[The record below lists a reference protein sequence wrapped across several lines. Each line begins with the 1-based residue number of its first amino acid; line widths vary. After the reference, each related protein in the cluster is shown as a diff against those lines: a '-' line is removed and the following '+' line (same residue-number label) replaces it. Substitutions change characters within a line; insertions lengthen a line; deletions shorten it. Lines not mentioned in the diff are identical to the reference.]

1 MSFTRRQLRGVSDER
16 DEVVAHD
23 WKRLEQVRVLK
34 RWLASGWI
42 CFLTRKS
49 GLPKLDRK

>member
-16 DEVVAHD
+16 DEVVAQD
-23 WKRLEQVRVLK
+23 WKRLEQARVLK

-42 CFLTRKS
+42 FFDKEIWNSYL
-49 GLPKLDRK
+49 